1 MRIPPTLPLSRG
13 DGLPSDRLDVEHL
26 ELAHEVALQDEAF
39 VLPPHVETPDECLD
53 VEQVPAGLR
62 DRAIAEGNAPA
73 ALFVYFVY
81 GLLGAALGLVFTKA
95 QVISWF
101 RIYEMF
107 RFESF
112 HMYGII
118 GSAVAT
124 AALSLWTIRRLRITT
139 LHGEPIVIPPKRW
152 GTSRVPGARYWM
164 GGAAFGLGWALLGAC
179 PGPLVAL
186 LGGGV
191 SVMAAALAAA
201 LAGTW
206 TYALLRDRLP
216 H

>member
-1 MRIPPTLPLSRG
+1 MHPLLPLWRRV
-13 DGLPSDRLDVEHL
+13 DAPSGAADP
-26 ELAHEVALQDEAF
+26 A
-39 VLPPHVETPDECLD
+39 PSECLD
-53 VEQVPAGLR
+53 VEQVPPSLR
-62 DRAIAEGNAPA
+62 ARTLAEGNTPG
-73 ALFVYFVY
+73 ALAVY
-81 GLLGAALGLVFTKA
+81 GLLGAALGLVFTQS

-112 HMYGII
+112 HMYGVI

-124 AALSLWTIRRLRITT
+124 AALSLWVIRRLGVTT
-139 LHGEPIVIPPKRW
+139 LHGEPIEVAPKAW
-152 GTSRVPGARYWM
+152 GSSRVPGARYWM
-164 GGAAFGLGWALLGAC
+164 GGLTFGLGWALLGAC

-191 SVMAAALAAA
+191 SVMLAALAAA

-206 TYALLRDRLP
+206 TYAVLRPHLP

>member
-1 MRIPPTLPLSRG
+1 MRTDPNVRFRQPGDADASAPCAAPHADLPVECI
-13 DGLPSDRLDVEHL
+13 DVEN
-26 ELAHEVALQDEAF
+26 VRR
-39 VLPPHVETPDECLD
+39 
-53 VEQVPAGLR
+53 AGR
-62 DRAIAEGNAPA
+62 DRAHGTTPL
-73 ALFVYFVY
+73 ALAVY
-81 GLLGAALGLVFTKA
+81 GLLGAGLGLVFTQS

-107 RFESF
+107 RFDSF
-112 HMYGII
+112 HMFGVI

-124 AALSLWTIRRLRITT
+124 AALAVWLIKRLELTT
-139 LHGEPIVIPPKRW
+139 VHGEPIEIAPKRW
-152 GTSRVPGARYWM
+152 GASRVPGARYWM
-164 GGAAFGLGWALLGAC
+164 GGVTFGFGWALLGAC

-191 SVMAAALAAA
+191 TVMAAALVAA

-206 TYALLRDRLP
+206 TYALLRDHLP

>member
-1 MRIPPTLPLSRG
+1 MRTDTLPQHGDGVAHRLADRAPTLTVP
-13 DGLPSDRLDVEHL
+13 
-26 ELAHEVALQDEAF
+26 EAA
-39 VLPPHVETPDECLD
+39 ECLD
-53 VEQVPAGLR
+53 TEQVPAGLR
-62 DRAIAEGNAPA
+62 QRALAEGSRQAGAANAP
-73 ALFVYFVY
+73 LMLLVY
-81 GLLGAALGLVFTKA
+81 GLLGAALGLVFTQA
-95 QVISWF
+95 QVVSWF

-112 HMYGII
+112 HMYGVI

-124 AALSLWTIRRLRITT
+124 AALSLWAIRRWGLTT
-139 LHGEPIVIPPKRW
+139 VHGEPIEVAPKRW
-152 GTSRVPGARYWM
+152 GDSRVPGARYWM
-164 GGAAFGLGWALLGAC
+164 GGLTFGLGWALLGAC

-191 SVMAAALAAA
+191 TVMAAALVAA

-206 TYALLRDRLP
+206 TYAVVRDRLP

>member
-1 MRIPPTLPLSRG
+1 MTNSALRFRQSDGAG
-13 DGLPSDRLDVEHL
+13 DGASPSP
-26 ELAHEVALQDEAF
+26 A
-39 VLPPHVETPDECLD
+39 ECLD
-53 VEQVPAGLR
+53 TEQVEPGLR
-62 DRAIAEGNAPA
+62 QRALAEGNAPL
-73 ALFVYFVY
+73 ALAIY
-81 GLLGAALGLVFTKA
+81 GLLGAFLGLVFTKS

-112 HMYGII
+112 HMYGVI

-124 AALSLWTIRRLRITT
+124 AALSIWVIKRLGLTT
-139 LHGEPIVIPPKRW
+139 VHGEPIRLSPKAW
-152 GTSRVPGARYWM
+152 GGSRVPGARYWM
-164 GGAAFGLGWALLGAC
+164 GGITFGLGWALLGAC

-191 SVMAAALAAA
+191 SVMVAALVAA

-206 TYALLRDRLP
+206 TYAALRDHLP

>member
-1 MRIPPTLPLSRG
+1 MAFDPTPRFRRSDDAGAGAHTPRLDTPVECAETAGAGRDGALDRG
-13 DGLPSDRLDVEHL
+13 DTP
-26 ELAHEVALQDEAF
+26 LALV
-39 VLPPHVETPDECLD
+39 
-53 VEQVPAGLR
+53 
-62 DRAIAEGNAPA
+62 I
-73 ALFVYFVY
+73 Y
-81 GLLGAALGLVFTKA
+81 GLLGAGLGLVFTQA

-112 HMYGII
+112 HMYGVI
-118 GSAVAT
+118 GSAVVTAT
-124 AALSLWTIRRLRITT
+124 LSLWAIRRLGITT
-139 LHGEPIVIPPKRW
+139 ASGAPIEIAPKQW
-152 GTSRVPGARYWM
+152 GDSRVPGARYWM
-164 GGAAFGLGWALLGAC
+164 GGITFGFGWALLGAC

-191 SVMAAALAAA
+191 TVMAAALVAA

-206 TYALLRDRLP
+206 TYAVLRDHLP

>member
-1 MRIPPTLPLSRG
+1 MHTPTPLHRRADDSGSALPEDCVDAPQIPDSAPQ
-13 DGLPSDRLDVEHL
+13 
-26 ELAHEVALQDEAF
+26 AVAA
-39 VLPPHVETPDECLD
+39 PHVELPIECAD
-53 VEQVPAGLR
+53 IEQVPDAYR
-62 DRAIAEGNAPA
+62 DQALAEGNAPL
-73 ALFVYFVY
+73 ALAVY
-81 GLLGAALGLVFTKA
+81 GLLGAGLGVVFTKS

-124 AALSLWTIRRLRITT
+124 AALSVWVIKKLNLTT
-139 LHGEPIVIPPKRW
+139 VHGEPIQLSPKQWGSSSIPA
-152 GTSRVPGARYWM
+152 ARYWM
-164 GGAAFGLGWALLGAC
+164 GGITFGLGWALLGAC

-191 SVMAAALAAA
+191 SVMAAALVAA
-201 LAGTW
+201 LGGTW
-206 TYALLRDRLP
+206 TYALLRNRLP

>member
-1 MRIPPTLPLSRG
+1 MRTDIPTPLDRGDGAPRRAASLPPTLGS
-13 DGLPSDRLDVEHL
+13 SD
-26 ELAHEVALQDEAF
+26 
-39 VLPPHVETPDECLD
+39 PGECLD
-53 VEQVPAGLR
+53 AEQVPAALR
-62 DRAIAEGNAPA
+62 PRALAEGNAPLML
-73 ALFVYFVY
+73 ALY
-81 GLLGAALGLVFTKA
+81 GALGAALGLVFTQA

-112 HMYGII
+112 HMYGVI

-124 AALSLWTIRRLRITT
+124 AALGLWAIRRFGVTT
-139 LHGEPIVIPPKRW
+139 IHGEPIAVQPKAW
-152 GTSRVPGARYWM
+152 GGSRVPGARYWM
-164 GGAAFGLGWALLGAC
+164 GGLTFGAGWALLGAC
-179 PGPLVAL
+179 PGPLFAL

-191 SVMAAALAAA
+191 TVMAAALAAA

-206 TYALLRDRLP
+206 AYALLRDRLP

>member
-1 MRIPPTLPLSRG
+1 MRAPSPRLRQPDAAGSHAPASEPGADRPP
-13 DGLPSDRLDVEHL
+13 
-26 ELAHEVALQDEAF
+26 A
-39 VLPPHVETPDECLD
+39 VLPTPL
-53 VEQVPAGLR
+53 
-62 DRAIAEGNAPA
+62 
-73 ALFVYFVY
+73 ALVAY
-81 GLLGAALGLVFTKA
+81 GLLGAALGLVFTQS
-95 QVISWF
+95 QVVSWF

-124 AALSLWTIRRLRITT
+124 AALSLAAIRRLGWTT
-139 LHGEPIVIPPKRW
+139 ADGEPITLRPKAW
-152 GTSRVPGARYWM
+152 GDSRVPGARYWL
-164 GGAAFGLGWALLGAC
+164 GGTVFGLGWALLGAC

-186 LGGGV
+186 VGGGV
-191 SVMAAALAAA
+191 SVMLAALAAA

-206 TYALLRDRLP
+206 AYAALRDHLP

>member
-1 MRIPPTLPLSRG
+1 MRAPLPRFRHPDGAAGPARPASAVSR
-13 DGLPSDRLDVEHL
+13 PAPDRAPLWLLVY
-26 ELAHEVALQDEAF
+26 V
-39 VLPPHVETPDECLD
+39 VLG
-53 VEQVPAGLR
+53 AGL
-62 DRAIAEGNAPA
+62 GVV
-73 ALFVYFVY
+73 FVQ
-81 GLLGAALGLVFTKA
+81 A
-95 QVISWF
+95 QVVSWF

-112 HMYGII
+112 HMYGVI

-124 AALSLWTIRRLRITT
+124 AALSLWALRRWNVRT
-139 LHGEPIVIPPKRW
+139 LQGGPIEVRPKAW
-152 GTSRVPGARYWM
+152 GGSRVPGARYWM
-164 GGAAFGLGWALLGAC
+164 GGTVFGVGWALLGAC
-179 PGPLVAL
+179 PGPIAAL

-191 SVMAAALAAA
+191 TVMAAALAAA